1 MTENNAN
8 PRGVIPGIVRP
19 FLAGTP
25 AIILL
30 VISLCLGIGAIMVTP
45 REEDPQIVVPL
56 ADIFVQAPG
65 ASAGEVEKL
74 VATPLEK
81 LLWQIDGVEYV
92 YSISRDGMA
101 VVTVRF
107 YVGQDREESLVKLHN
122 QISMNIDI
130 APPIVQGWVIKPVEI
145 DDVPIVNLTLY
156 SDRYDDHELRRIGE
170 EVLWRLSRLPN
181 ISRTTITGGR
191 PREIRVELIPE
202 QMSGY
207 GISLIQVWNALQG
220 ADASITAGQIDRQN
234 RHITVSTHSFLT
246 SIKDVTNLV
255 IGVDNARPIY
265 LRDLAIITDGP
276 AEAQY
281 YTRFGHS
288 NRFRQAHELTGQ
300 PLTFPS
306 VTLSLAKKRGTNA
319 VDVSQSIIAEMEHL
333 SSTIVP
339 DGIQVEITRDYGET
353 AQEKVNDLLSS
364 LGFAIVT
371 VVALLF
377 LTLGWREA
385 LVVAVAVPVS
395 FSLALFMN
403 YLFGYTINRVTLFA
417 LILSLG
423 LVVDDPITNVD
434 NIQRHIFMGI
444 RKPFEATL
452 FAVNEVLPPVIMST
466 IAIIISFTPLFF
478 ITGMMGPYMAPMSAN
493 VPMTVTFSTLCA
505 LTIVPWMTYILLRNH
520 PAIGKTIIDNQEKTA
535 PTRIFTLYEKIVSPF
550 LSSRSMRYLLLVI
563 ILILLAFSA
572 SLVLFRQVPLKMLP
586 FDNKNEFQVVID
598 MPEGTTL
605 ETTDSVV
612 RSFENYLRQVSEV
625 TNMVTYVGIHSPM
638 DFNGMVRHYYLREG
652 PHFADIRVN
661 LAHKNIRVQQSH
673 EILLRLRNDLM
684 AIADTAGAKIQLVE
698 MPPGPPVLATIVV
711 EIYGTPDK
719 TYDELIHAAE
729 HIKQI
734 MHDEPFV
741 VDIDDLAET
750 PRNRINFVTDREKA
764 ALHGV
769 SAQEIIRILQ
779 IAVGGDDPATLHV
792 DYERQP
798 LPIHMIL
805 PRESRSSIVGL
816 SQIPVST
823 YAGEIVP
830 LGELVDLVLV
840 PESQTIYH
848 KNLERVVF
856 VIGEMAGQA
865 PAEAILDMQSRL
877 KKEPLPPGIRAEWAG
892 EGEWKITLEVFRD
905 MGIAFAVAM
914 IGIYVLMIIQTNS
927 FLMPVLI
934 MLAIPLTLIGIMPG
948 FWLLNLIAGGTI
960 GGYDKLVFFTAT
972 SMIGMIALGGIV
984 IRNSLVLIEFIQDA
998 LRQNIPVKEAIIQ
1011 SGAIRMRPILLTAAT
1026 TGLGAWPIT
1035 LDPIFSGLAWA
1046 LIFGLFASTL
1056 FTLVV
1061 VPVTYYAFY
1070 GKKIEMS
1077 G

>member
-1 MTENNAN
+1 MTENNAK
-8 PRGVIPGIVRP
+8 PQGVIPGIVRP

-30 VISLCLGIGAIMVTP
+30 IISLCLGFGAILVTP

-65 ASAGEVEKL
+65 ASPQEVEKL

-92 YSISRDGMA
+92 YSLSREGMA
-101 VVTVRF
+101 IVTVRF
-107 YVGQDREESLVKLHN
+107 YVGEDREESLVKLHN
-122 QISMNIDI
+122 KISMNIDI

-156 SDRYDDHELRRIGE
+156 SDRYDDHQLRRIGE

-191 PREIRVELIPE
+191 PREIRVELLTE
-202 QMSGY
+202 QMSGHN
-207 GISLIQVWNALQG
+207 ISLLQIWNALKT
-220 ADASITAGQIDRQN
+220 ADASITAGQIDRLN
-234 RHITVSTHSFLT
+234 RRITVSSHSFLT
-246 SIKDVTNLV
+246 SVTKVADLV
-255 IGVDNARPIY
+255 VGVHNDRPIY
-265 LRDLAIITDGP
+265 LRDMAVIKDGP
-276 AEAQY
+276 AEAEY

-288 NRFRQAHELTGQ
+288 IRFRQAHELVDK
-300 PLTFPS
+300 PLTYPA

-319 VDVSQSIIAEMEHL
+319 VDVSRSIIQEMEHL
-333 SSTIVP
+333 KNTIIP
-339 DGIQVEITRDYGET
+339 DGVEVDITRDYGRT

-452 FAVNEVLPPVIMST
+452 FGVDEVLPPVIMST
-466 IAIIISFTPLFF
+466 IAIIVSFAPLFF
-478 ITGMMGPYMAPMSAN
+478 ITGMMGPYMAPMAAN
-493 VPMTVTFSTLCA
+493 VPMTVTFSTVCA
-505 LTIVPWMTYILLRNH
+505 LTIVPWMTYTLLRNH
-520 PAIGKTIIDNQEKTA
+520 PAIGKKTTDSEGKGV
-535 PTRIFTLYEKIVSPF
+535 PSWIYRTYEKVVSPF
-550 LSSRSMRYLLLVI
+550 LYSGAMRYLLLAI

-572 SLVLFRQVPLKMLP
+572 SLVLLRQVPLKMLP
-586 FDNKNEFQVVID
+586 FDNKNELQVVID
-598 MPEGTTL
+598 MSEGTTL

-612 RSFENYLRQVSEV
+612 RVFEDYLRQVSEV
-625 TNMVTYVGIHSPM
+625 TNMVSYVGTHSPI
-638 DFNGMVRHYYLREG
+638 DFNGLVRHYYFREG
-652 PHFADIRVN
+652 AHYADIRVN
-661 LAHKNIRVQQSH
+661 LAHKNIRTQQSH

-684 AIADTAGAKIQLVE
+684 AIADATGAKIQLVE
-698 MPPGPPVLATIVV
+698 MPPGPPVLATVVV
-711 EIYGTPDK
+711 ELYGTPDK
-719 TYDELIHAAE
+719 TYDELIQAAE
-729 HIKQI
+729 HIKKI

-741 VDIDDLAET
+741 VDIDDMAET
-750 PRNRINFVTDREKA
+750 SRDRINFVLDLEKA
-764 ALHGV
+764 SLHGV
-769 SAQEIIRILQ
+769 SAQEIVRTLQ
-779 IAVGGDDPATLHV
+779 IAVGGDAPATVHA
-792 DYERQP
+792 DFERQP
-798 LPIHMIL
+798 LKVNMIL
-805 PRESRSSIVGL
+805 PRESRSSIAGL

-823 YAGEIVP
+823 PSGEVVP
-830 LGELVDLVLV
+830 LAELADIVFE
-840 PESQTIYH
+840 PENQTIYH

-856 VIGEMAGQA
+856 VMGEMAGQA

-877 KKEPLPPGIRAEWAG
+877 KKEPLPPGIRAVWAG

-905 MGIAFAVAM
+905 MGIAFAIAM

-927 FLMPVLI
+927 FLMPILI

-998 LRQNIPVKEAIIQ
+998 LRQNIPVREAILQ

-1070 GKKIEMS
+1070 GKKIERS